1 MLNRGNNMKISSI
14 IDLPTDYALVL
25 QQIRENGQEDFVHLI
40 EALNLSR
47 PRLAHII
54 QSLRQKGLI
63 SISRTAYSD
72 AWISLSGKGK
82 KLVAYIWP
90 ETAFA

>member
-1 MLNRGNNMKISSI
+1 MKKHSI
-14 IDLPTDYALVL
+14 IDLPADYALVL
-25 QQIRENGQEDFVHLI
+25 QQIKENGQENFVQLL
-40 EALNLSR
+40 EALSISR
-47 PRLAHII
+47 PRLDHII

-82 KLVAYIWP
+82 KLVSYIWP